1 MYGWIWRHL
10 PGGVWG
16 KTATA
21 TVIVVSLVAVLF
33 LWVFPWIAPW
43 LPFQQQTVGG

>member
-10 PGGVWG
+10 PGGPWA
-16 KTATA
+16 KAALTAAIVLTLV
-21 TVIVVSLVAVLF
+21 VILF